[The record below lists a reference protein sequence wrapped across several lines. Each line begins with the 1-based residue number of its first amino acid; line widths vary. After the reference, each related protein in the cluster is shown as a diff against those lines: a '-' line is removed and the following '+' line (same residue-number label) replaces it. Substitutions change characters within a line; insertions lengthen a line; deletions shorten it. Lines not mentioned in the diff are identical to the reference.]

1 MPSLLTDAI
10 LGPFVLPRTLPKVVT
25 LVVLVLLTILTQMGG
40 VLLWPLLGAASRVW
54 SAGHHARAA
63 LLVVGG
69 YLVLG
74 LGVLPLVAARTGR
87 VRLPLV
93 ATQATPVGPR
103 SLGYVLLLRNYA
115 RPHARDA
122 LLAAARTT
130 AEAHPGTVVRYLDA
144 AFPFPVVPMLPHL
157 SHVDGE
163 RIDLAFLHTS
173 SDGDPVDGTPSPI
186 GYWGY
191 AEPVGAAEERAFR
204 TRAASC
210 RGSGRRW
217 DLDALQPL
225 WPHLPLDRA
234 RTRTLLRAL
243 AAQKRVNSLLL
254 EPTLHAA
261 LSAPKLQ
268 ANPCSVARHDD
279 HVHVTVR

>member
-1 MPSLLTDAI
+1 MSSLLTGVV
-10 LGPFVLPRTLPKVVT
+10 LGPFALPRALPK
-25 LVVLVLLTILTQMGG
+25 LAALAALLLLTLLTQVGG
-40 VLLWPLLGAASRVW
+40 VLLWPLLGASARAW
-54 SAGHHARAA
+54 SQGQRARAA
-63 LLVVGG
+63 ALVVGG

-74 LGVLPLVAARTGR
+74 VGVLPLVAARTGR

-122 LLAAARTT
+122 LLAAARKT

-173 SDGDPVDGTPSPI
+173 ADGDPVDGTPSPI

-191 AEPVGAAEERAFR
+191 AEPAGAGEERAFR
-204 TRAASC
+204 ARADAC

-225 WPHLPLDRA
+225 WPELPLDRT
-234 RTRTLLRAL
+234 RTRALLRAL
-243 AAQKRVNSLLL
+243 AGQKRVSSLLL
-254 EPTLHAA
+254 EPTLHGA

-268 ANPCSVARHDD
+268 ANPCNVARHDD